1 MSIKVRWPGR
11 GVHVRGFA
19 DGPRWTSEGT
29 VFVIHAA
36 VLVAIV
42 AFPLVTWLRSRSFA
56 FTSILTVASLSLFGL
71 VVNFLSNFIAPV
83 TWGVL
88 QAFLVAAMAVPAAV
102 ALFSPPPQR
111 GPLRRQIYA
120 VALPVALLALLFLFV
135 TLWWTTVPAFSTP
148 VSFLMGHSLAED
160 NAEWLDFAALMASGQ
175 PIEQGVP
182 LGGPLQLFLVG
193 IATLMAVVSQVAYG
207 GVNEVMVA
215 ANTVI
220 FSQFALVVLA
230 PLALAPLA
238 EARLPRGRGGVRPT
252 RIPAP
257 VILAGALILVSAVL
271 MATAYGHLTWQFVAL
286 VLVLWATTYL
296 VDSPI
301 PRARLLTSIAAVAA
315 MTVWVPLN
323 ALAGM
328 LLVGWLAYLV
338 VRGIRHREWDPLGL
352 TLMVL
357 VAVAVWEPMR
367 SSLWFVTGSS
377 LFASGGGIP
386 GGVAASAP
394 VIKTLDASL
403 FAAGG
408 GVEATGPL
416 LMILAAVGAI
426 GAAIVWDVRSRGWSA
441 YTRLMPIGLLAFTL
455 LVLHVLDQWAT
466 GSAPH
471 YGANKY
477 LFLVVIVVASATIPL
492 ALLLLSPSSKGMT
505 AARWVGVGAVVVV
518 LLADTLLIRSIAAAR
533 PEQWSPPIPFDNPRS
548 YWWPA
553 DVNGTADQPVSG
565 NPVGCV
571 YLPAGAKA
579 PSGLLDSQLS
589 DPQRVY
595 SCTRLLAGL
604 AGEDEGAQPMVDWLR
619 REWLT
624 NQRAWE
630 NVYRYLSGMPDSTL
644 DRPVILLDDGS
655 NVIGFESMRSLLS
668 RFPADAWSRL

>member
-1 MSIKVRWPGR
+1 M
-11 GVHVRGFA
+11 
-19 DGPRWTSEGT
+19 
-29 VFVIHAA
+29 
-36 VLVAIV
+36 LVASISL
-42 AFPLVTWLRSRSFA
+42 AGLATGFINDHLTAMTW
-56 FTSILTVASLSLFGL
+56 
-71 VVNFLSNFIAPV
+71 P
-83 TWGVL
+83 VL
-88 QAFLVAAMAVPAAV
+88 QVVLAVSVAVPAALANFRRSSV
-102 ALFSPPPQR
+102 TAPRKPQLL
-111 GPLRRQIYA
+111 GVL
-120 VALPVALLALLFLFV
+120 LPTGLLGLFLVVSTF
-135 TLWWTTVPAFSTP
+135 WWTEVPAFSTP
-148 VSFLMGHSLAED
+148 VSFLMGHSMAED

-175 PIEQGVP
+175 PIDQGVP

-193 IATLMAVVSQVAYG
+193 IGTLMAVISQVAYG

-220 FSQFALVVLA
+220 FGQFALVVLA

-238 EARLPRGRGGVRPT
+238 EARLPRGRGDARPT

-257 VILAGALILVSAVL
+257 MIWAGSLVLVSAVL

-286 VLVLWATTYL
+286 VLVLWVTTYL

-301 PRARLLTSIAAVAA
+301 PRARLLTSIAAIAA

-323 ALAGM
+323 ALAGI
-328 LLVGWLAYLV
+328 LLVGWLVYLV
-338 VRGIRHREWDPLGL
+338 VRGIRYRQWDPVGL

-357 VAVAVWEPMR
+357 VAIAIWEPMR
-367 SSLWFVTGSS
+367 SSLLFVTGST
-377 LFASGGGIP
+377 LFASGGGAA
-386 GGVAASAP
+386 GGIAAAAP
-394 VIKTLDASL
+394 IINALDASL

-416 LMILAAVGAI
+416 LMVLAAAGAI
-426 GAAIVWDVRSRGWSA
+426 GAAVVWDVRSRGWASYA
-441 YTRLMPIGLLAFTL
+441 RLMPIGLLTFTL
-455 LVLHVLDQWAT
+455 LGFHVLDQWTT

-477 LFLVVIVVASATIPL
+477 LFLAVIVISSSTIPL
-492 ALLLLSPSSKGMT
+492 VLLLLSPSSKGMT

-533 PEQWSPPIPFDNPRS
+533 PEQWSPPIPFENPRS

-553 DVNGTADQPVSG
+553 DVNGTAEQQVSA
-565 NPVGCV
+565 NPIGCV

-604 AGEDEGAQPMVDWLR
+604 AGEDAGAQPMVDWLR
-619 REWLT
+619 REWFS

-630 NVYRYLSGMPDSTL
+630 NVYGYLSDMPDSVL

-655 NVIGFESMRSLLS
+655 NVIGLESMRSLLN
-668 RFPADAWSRL
+668 RYPADAWSRP

>member
-1 MSIKVRWPGR
+1 MVNAM
-11 GVHVRGFA
+11 VVVA
-19 DGPRWTSEGT
+19 
-29 VFVIHAA
+29 VIALPALALWKSRSMAA
-36 VLVAIV
+36 VVIVGSMSVSVAGLLVGLLST
-42 AFPLVTWLRSRSFA
+42 FGTHLSWGGLQLVLVLSLLVPTVIA
-56 FTSILTVASLSLFGL
+56 FT
-71 VVNFLSNFIAPV
+71 
-83 TWGVL
+83 
-88 QAFLVAAMAVPAAV
+88 
-102 ALFSPPPQR
+102 R
-111 GPLRRQIYA
+111 PLRERPPRRNQLFA
-120 VALPVALLALLFLFV
+120 VGIPTALLVLVFLMAF
-135 TLWWTTVPAFSTP
+135 TWWTEIPAFSTP

-182 LGGPLQLFLVG
+182 LGGPLQLYLVG
-193 IATLMAVVSQVAYG
+193 IGTLMAVLSQVVYG

-220 FSQFALVVLA
+220 FGQFALVVLA

-238 EARLPRGRGGVRPT
+238 EARLPRGRGGARPT

-257 VILAGALILVSAVL
+257 MIWAGALILVSAVL

-286 VLVLWATTYL
+286 VLVLWVATYL

-323 ALAGM
+323 ALAGI
-328 LLVGWLAYLV
+328 LLVGWLLYLV
-338 VRGIRHREWDPLGL
+338 VRGIRHRQWDPVGL
-352 TLMVL
+352 TLMGL
-357 VAVAVWEPMR
+357 VAVAIWEPMR
-367 SSLWFVTGSS
+367 SSLLFVTGST
-377 LFASGGGIP
+377 LFASGGAAS

-394 VIKTLDASL
+394 IIKTLDASL

-416 LMILAAVGAI
+416 LMMLAAVGAI
-426 GAAIVWDVRSRGWSA
+426 GAAVVWDVRSRGWAA
-441 YTRLMPIGLLAFTL
+441 YARLMPIGLLAFTL
-455 LVLHVLDQWAT
+455 LAFHVLDQWTT

-492 ALLLLSPSSKGMT
+492 ALLLLSPSSKEMT

-518 LLADTLLIRSIAAAR
+518 LVADTLLIRSIAAAR

-553 DVNGTADQPVSG
+553 DVNGTADQPVSD

-589 DPQRVY
+589 DAQRVY

-630 NVYRYLSGMPDSTL
+630 NVYGYLSDMPDSVL

-655 NVIGFESMRSLLS
+655 NVIGLESMRSLLN
-668 RFPADAWSRL
+668 RFPADAWSRP

>member
-1 MSIKVRWPGR
+1 MWNV
-11 GVHVRGFA
+11 
-19 DGPRWTSEGT
+19 
-29 VFVIHAA
+29 
-36 VLVAIV
+36 VL
-42 AFPLVTWLRSRSFA
+42 L
-56 FTSILTVASLSLFGL
+56 
-71 VVNFLSNFIAPV
+71 
-83 TWGVL
+83 
-88 QAFLVAAMAVPAAV
+88 
-102 ALFSPPPQR
+102 
-111 GPLRRQIYA
+111 
-120 VALPVALLALLFLFV
+120 VALLALPILAFYKSKSITFVVVGNVVCISVVGLAVGLLSTYGVNLSWRGLQLALVFSVLIPAVVSVTRPLRERPPRRHQLFAVAIPTALLAIVLLMVF
-135 TLWWTTVPAFSTP
+135 TWWTEIPAFSTP
-148 VSFLMGHSLAED
+148 VSFLMGHALAED

-220 FSQFALVVLA
+220 FGQFALVVLA

-238 EARLPRGRGGVRPT
+238 EARLPRGRGGARPT

-257 VILAGALILVSAVL
+257 MIWAGALILVSAVL
-271 MATAYGHLTWQFVAL
+271 MGTAYGHLTWQFVAL
-286 VLVLWATTYL
+286 VLVLWVATYL

-301 PRARLLTSIAAVAA
+301 PRARLLTSIAAIAA

-323 ALAGM
+323 ALAGI
-328 LLVGWLAYLV
+328 LLVGWFVYLV
-338 VRGIRHREWDPLGL
+338 VRGIRHRQWDPVGL
-352 TLMVL
+352 TLMGL
-357 VAVAVWEPMR
+357 VAVAIWEPMR
-367 SSLWFVTGSS
+367 SSLLFVTGSTLLAS
-377 LFASGGGIP
+377 EGAASGG
-386 GGVAASAP
+386 VTASAP
-394 VIKTLDASL
+394 MIRTLDASL

-426 GAAIVWDVRSRGWSA
+426 GAAVVWDLRSRGWTA
-441 YTRLMPIGLLAFTL
+441 YARLMPIGLLAFTL
-455 LVLHVLDQWAT
+455 LVFHVLDQWAT

-471 YGANKY
+471 DGANKY
-477 LFLVVIVVASATIPL
+477 LFLVVIVVASVTIPL

-553 DVNGTADQPVSG
+553 DVNGTADQPVSD

-589 DPQRVY
+589 DAQRVY

-630 NVYRYLSGMPDSTL
+630 NVYGYLSDMPDSVL

-655 NVIGFESMRSLLS
+655 NVIGLESMRSLLS
-668 RFPADAWSRL
+668 RFPDDAWSRP

>member
-1 MSIKVRWPGR
+1 M
-11 GVHVRGFA
+11 VHAV
-19 DGPRWTSEGT
+19 
-29 VFVIHAA
+29 
-36 VLVAIV
+36 VLVAIM
-42 AFPLVTWLRSRSFA
+42 ALPLVTWLRSRSLA
-56 FTSILTVASLSLFGL
+56 FTSVLVVTSLSLFGL
-71 VVNFLSNFIAPV
+71 VVALFSDFVAPL

-88 QAFLVAAMAVPAAV
+88 QVALVAAMAVPLAV
-102 ALFSPPPQR
+102 AFLCSPRRR
-111 GPLRRQIYA
+111 GPLRRQIYSVA
-120 VALPVALLALLFLFV
+120 VLATLLGFLFV
-135 TLWWTTVPAFSTP
+135 LVGVWWTEIPSFSTP
-148 VSFLMGHSLAED
+148 VSFLMGHSMAED
-160 NAEWLDFAALMASGQ
+160 NAEWLDFAALMASGE

-193 IATLMAVVSQVAYG
+193 IGTFMAVVSQLAYG

-220 FSQFALVVLA
+220 FGQFALVALA

-238 EARLPRGRGGVRPT
+238 EARLPRGRAGAPRT

-257 VILAGALILVSAVL
+257 FIWAGALILVSAVL

-286 VLVLWATTYL
+286 VLVLWVTTYL
-296 VDSPI
+296 VDLPI
-301 PRARLLTSIAAVAA
+301 PQARLLTSIAAIAA

-323 ALAGM
+323 ALAAF
-328 LLVGWLAYLV
+328 LLIGWLVFLV
-338 VRGIRHREWDPLGL
+338 TRGIRNRRWDPVGLGL
-352 TLMVL
+352 LVL
-357 VAVAVWEPMR
+357 VAIAIWEPMR
-367 SSLWFVTGSS
+367 SSLLFVTGSS
-377 LFASGGGIP
+377 LFASGGGSV
-386 GGVAASAP
+386 GGVTAGASIIRA
-394 VIKTLDASL
+394 LDASL

-416 LMILAAVGAI
+416 LTLLAVVGVIGSAV
-426 GAAIVWDVRSRGWSA
+426 VWDLRSRGWST
-441 YTRLMPIGLLAFTL
+441 YVRLMPVGLLGLTL
-455 LVLHVLDQWAT
+455 VMFHVLDQWTT

-477 LFLVVIVVASATIPL
+477 LFLVVVVVASATVPV
-492 ALLLLSPSSKGMT
+492 ALLLLSPSAKGMT

-533 PEQWSPPIPFDNPRS
+533 PQQWSPPIPFDNPRS

-553 DVNGTADQPVSG
+553 DVNGTPVQPVSE

-579 PSGLLDSQLS
+579 PSAILDSQLS

-604 AGEDEGAQPMVDWLR
+604 AGEDEAAQPMVDWLR
-619 REWLT
+619 REWFS

-630 NVYRYLSGMPDSTL
+630 NVHGYLSGMPDSVL

-655 NVIGFESMRSLLS
+655 NVTGLETMRSLLN
-668 RFPADAWSRL
+668 RYPADAWSRP